1 MKRSVFGLLG
11 SAAIGVSL
19 MAVSALTPQAIA
31 AQSWSVQEQ
40 EAIDHLRACWETW
53 STEDYDAW
61 VETCNLDPSGSYWSS
76 EELAPNPMETGH
88 GYLRDIVLQTLQDGD
103 VVAWDIRPI
112 KVTTW
117 GDVVAV
123 YFYGIMHLRDSDGT
137 DGGVS
142 LAGCSLWVPWEVNC
156 YPRVGGL
163 SGFGPCTSHNVLK
176 WPNWPCQSQ

>member
-123 YFYGIMHLRDSDGT
+123 YFYGIMHLRDSDGNVSIVQDRRL
-137 DGGVS
+137 DGRWGV
-142 LAGCSLWVPWEVNC
+142 
-156 YPRVGGL
+156 VGGML
-163 SGFGPCTSHNVLK
+163 VVGAVGG
-176 WPNWPCQSQ
+176 